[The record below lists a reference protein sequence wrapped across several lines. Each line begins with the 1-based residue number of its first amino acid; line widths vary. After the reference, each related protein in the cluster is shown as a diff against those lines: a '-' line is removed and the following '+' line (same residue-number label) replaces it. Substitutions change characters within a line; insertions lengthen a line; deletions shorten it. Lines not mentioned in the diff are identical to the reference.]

1 MISFTDHYND
11 ISFDRVSSETK
22 YGKDS
27 RHFNNFFSR
36 LKKRLRI
43 FFKKENFKSVI
54 KPAIENL
61 QGAKCV
67 KLSANIRWELEG
79 KNIQNHSTTEGRTYA
94 RKDKTRRP
102 IKWSLRVR

>member
-27 RHFNNFFSR
+27 RQFNNYFSR

-54 KPAIENL
+54 NQPLKTYKEQNVLNL
-61 QGAKCV
+61 VLTSDGNWREKIFKTIQSTGKTESAKSN
-67 KLSANIRWELEG
+67 KI
-79 KNIQNHSTTEGRTYA
+79 
-94 RKDKTRRP
+94 
-102 IKWSLRVR
+102 

>member
-67 KLSANIRWELEG
+67 KLSANIRWELEE
-79 KNIQNHSTTEGRTYA
+79 KNIQNHSKYW
-94 RKDKTRRP
+94 KDRICK
-102 IKWSLRVR
+102 IKQNLNYI